1 MFDCDALFRKKR
13 NIIAFV
19 GESINFYAIK
29 SQRVSAYFISIGII
43 LIAIA
48 AITGIY
54 FGLRDPESG
63 ENTKGGNLIRHKV
76 F

>member
-19 GESINFYAIK
+19 GETIK
-29 SQRVSAYFISIGII
+29 SQRVSAHCISIGII
-43 LIAIA
+43 LITIGAI
-48 AITGIY
+48 IGIY
-54 FGLRDPESG
+54 FGIQDPESG
-63 ENTKGGNLIRHKV
+63 ENSKGGNSIRHKV

>member
-19 GESINFYAIK
+19 GESIK

-63 ENTKGGNLIRHKV
+63 ENTIGGNVIRLKV
-76 F
+76 LR

>member
-19 GESINFYAIK
+19 GETIK

-48 AITGIY
+48 AITGLY
-54 FGLRDPESG
+54 FGLQELKSG
-63 ENTKGGNLIRHKV
+63 ENSKGGNLIRHKV